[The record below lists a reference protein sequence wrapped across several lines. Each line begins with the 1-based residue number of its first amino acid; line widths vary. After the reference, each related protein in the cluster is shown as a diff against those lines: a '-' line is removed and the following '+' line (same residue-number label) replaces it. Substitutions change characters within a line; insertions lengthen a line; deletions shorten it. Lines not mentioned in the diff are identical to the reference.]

1 MKRHSSNLKSIKGF
15 TLMELVAVIAVL
27 TILMGILMPNLITQ
41 KQHMDRFDRE
51 KTAEVATRA
60 AAQYYAFEGAYPQIW
75 EDAAVEKNIDAE
87 LSEKLYNELREV
99 TNTLLPLE
107 PGYYMY
113 NRVTGA
119 IALIPD

>member
-1 MKRHSSNLKSIKGF
+1 MKRHPSNLKSIKGF

-41 KQHMDRFDRE
+41 KQQMDRFDRE

-60 AAQYYAFEGAYPQIW
+60 VAQYYAFEGAYPQIW
-75 EDAAVEKNIDAE
+75 EDADIAKVIDAD
-87 LSEKLYNELREV
+87 LSEKLHTELREV

-113 NRVTGA
+113 NRLTGT